1 MQKQQQDM
9 AEMSRNVLALRTK
22 TNALQ
27 QALDEAAP
35 RLPDEESEQPP
46 RAPARP
52 AGEGG
57 SSAGTGVRDNARGGA
72 SISSSGGGGGSE
84 DILARLAGMIESLRT
99 PNPPSALAEER
110 ARLNSAIEKAEEE
123 VRAQEEE
130 LERAQLKAATLR
142 SKGAGGR
149 GRDCDVECLGAS
161 SSAEPGHKRPVPQA
175 ARPTAAAAAAAAAA
189 RDNAAMSAT
198 NAEFNADDTTGQ
210 GTHPESTLV
219 ETYETYY
226 TQELLAAEGQRF
238 YWLDSKVKARENV
251 KSMKAIDTNLGL
263 LKALGRRLVAME
275 GHVGAAAVADLE
287 HAVAL
292 TRRMVAD
299 HKDRKTLLTGRA
311 LMISNGDDCTDPAA
325 YTTAVEKRW
334 MVDSKSPDTLINAIE
349 EVQRS
354 AMLKTL
360 LRTAAPT
367 QYKKAATAGA
377 GSGSSS
383 SGGPP
388 PPASSGGKGGKG
400 GKGKGKKPGGAG
412 AGSASGE

>member
-27 QALDEAAP
+27 EALDEAAP

-57 SSAGTGVRDNARGGA
+57 SIAGTGVRDNARGGA

-84 DILARLAGMIESLRT
+84 DILARLAGMFESLRT

-149 GRDCDVECLGAS
+149 GRDRDVECLGAS

-311 LMISNGDDCTDPAA
+311 LMISNGDDCIDPAA